1 MRQNLSKSSKKFPL
15 PNLANSQVESYHSL
29 IKEGL
34 KEVIAE
40 LGIIQDES
48 ERAWQLEFSEPNIL
62 KPNLTIE
69 EATEKGKSYDAPLFI
84 RATLKDPIRKLE
96 NVQNIYIGDIPM
108 MTDKATFVIN
118 GNEKIVQHLLVRA
131 EGVYFSSEESK
142 IGNQILGGAEIRTKN
157 GSWVSFETSRNGVI
171 SVKIDK
177 KRKFPATVLLK
188 AFGVESDDEIRALF
202 KDSDTNP
209 ELSYIESTLLKD
221 VTRSKEEAAIEIYKK
236 MKPGEPA
243 ILDDSMNYLNAVFF
257 NPSRYSLGKVGRFK
271 INQKFNLDTPND
283 ENHRL
288 LTKEDLVNIINEL
301 IKINNG
307 VAEADDI
314 DHLGNRRLKSVGE
327 MLQMEIRNGFLN
339 LRKNVLD
346 KISLQPRDSF
356 PEPKVFVSNEISS
369 KITSFFNTGKT
380 SIQQDQYNP
389 LTRLDILRRTS
400 SGLTK
405 ERASIEVRDMHYSQ
419 YGKICAVRT
428 PEGPNIGL
436 VTFLAVHAQVNDY
449 GFIETPYFA
458 LEKDG
463 DKVRVTDQIVYLA
476 AYEED
481 NHYIIG
487 NGVEMDEKGYLVE
500 KQVPLRKKGEFLLGD
515 SSLADYIDVDSAQV
529 LGISAGLI
537 PFVQSDDIARAL
549 VASSQ
554 MSQAVPLIRPEA
566 PIVGTGIE
574 DEIAKNSGWVIYAE
588 NDGVVEYADST
599 KVSIKYSGEKEVKTY
614 KATKFKKSNQETC
627 YNQVVKVSNGQKVKQ
642 CDVLIEGPSII
653 NGELSIGTNVRAA
666 YMVWNGYEFE
676 DGIVISDRLVKE
688 DVLTSIHIEI
698 HKCEVLETKLG
709 PEEITRDIPSVSE
722 DSLKNLD
729 KNGIVYIGA
738 KVGPGD
744 ILVGK
749 VAPKGEGDLSAEER
763 LLRAIFNEK
772 AKEVRNTSLFMENGE
787 RGTVIDVKR
796 LTRKDNKLDNGVVEK
811 IEVYIARRKKVE
823 IGDKLAGRHG
833 NKGVISAIVP
843 SVDMPHTEDGTPI
856 DIIFSADSVLKRM
869 NIGQTYEVPLGMAG
883 RKLGKKYTI
892 PVLTQLEDSRIEK
905 ELLEAGLPA
914 NGKAKLI
921 DGRTGE
927 YFQQD
932 ITMGEGYIVKLHHM
946 AEDKIHAR
954 STGPYN
960 LITQQPQHGKQN
972 MGGQRLGEMEVWAI
986 ESYGAANLLQEML
999 TIKSDDMIGRNA
1011 AYTALITGQE
1021 IPEPTV
1027 PESFKL
1033 LVREFNGLG
1042 LGIEALEAIR
1052 EAVEQP
1058 EVSDLIEKETFALDP
1073 ENLETE
1079 QEALSEVD
1087 ENESFENEEE
1097 I

>member
-1 MRQNLSKSSKKFPL
+1 MRKNLSKSSKRFPL
-15 PNLANSQVESYHSL
+15 PSLASSQIESYNSL
-29 IKEGL
+29 LKEGIN
-34 KEVIAE
+34 EVITE
-40 LGIIQDES
+40 LGVIQDES

-62 KPNLTIE
+62 KPNLSME
-69 EATEKGKSYDAPLFI
+69 EAIEKGKSYDAPLFVK
-84 RATLKDPIRKLE
+84 ATLKDPIRRLE

-108 MTDKATFVIN
+108 MTDKATFIIN

-131 EGVYFSSEESK
+131 EGVYFSAEESK

-188 AFGVESDDEIRALF
+188 AFGIETDEEIRNLF
-202 KDSDTNP
+202 KEVDNNP
-209 ELSYIESTLLKD
+209 EISYIESTLIKD

-243 ILDDSMNYLNAVFF
+243 ILEDSMNYLNAVFF
-257 NPSRYSLGKVGRFK
+257 NPNRYSLGKVGRFK
-271 INQKFNLDTPND
+271 INQKFDLNTPND
-283 ENHRL
+283 EQHRL
-288 LTKEDLVNIINEL
+288 LTKEDLVQIIAHL
-301 IKINNG
+301 IKVNNG
-307 VAEADDI
+307 LVEADDI
-314 DHLGNRRLKSVGE
+314 DHLGNRRIKSVGE
-327 MLQMEIRNGFLN
+327 MLQIEVRSGFLN

-356 PEPKVFVSNEISS
+356 PEPKVFISNEVSS

-436 VTFLAVHAQVNDY
+436 VTFLAVYARVNEY
-449 GFIETPYFA
+449 GFIETPYFV

-463 DKVRVTDQIVYLA
+463 DNVRVTDEIVYLA
-476 AYEED
+476 AYDED
-481 NHYIIG
+481 NHYIVG
-487 NGVEMDEKGYLVE
+487 HGVELDEKGYIVE
-500 KQVPLRKKGEFLLGD
+500 KQVPLRKKGEFILGD
-515 SSLADYIDVDSAQV
+515 RSLADYIDVDSSQV

-537 PFVQSDDIARAL
+537 PFIQSDDIARAL

-554 MSQAVPLIRPEA
+554 MSQAVPLIKPQA
-566 PIVGTGIE
+566 PIVATGIE
-574 DEIAKNSGWVIYAE
+574 AEIAKNTGWVVYAE
-588 NDGVVEYADST
+588 NDGVVEFADAS
-599 KVSIKYSGEKEVKTY
+599 KVVVKYTGEKETKTY
-614 KATKFKKSNQETC
+614 KVTKFKKSNHETS
-627 YNQVVKVSNGQKVKQ
+627 YNQTVRVTNGQKVNKG
-642 CDVLIEGPSII
+642 DVLFEGPSIV
-653 NGELSIGTNVRAA
+653 NGEISIGTNIRSA

-676 DGIVISDRLVKE
+676 DGIVISDRLVKN
-688 DVLTSIHIEI
+688 DILTSVHIEI

-709 PEEITRDIPSVSE
+709 PEEITRDIPGVSE

-729 KNGIVYIGA
+729 KNGIVAIGS

-763 LLRAIFNEK
+763 LLRAIFSEK

-796 LTRKDNKLDNGVVEK
+796 QTRKDNKLENGVIER

-843 SVDMPHTEDGTPI
+843 AIDMPHTEDGEPV

-869 NIGQTYEVPLGMAG
+869 NIRQTYEVPLGLAG
-883 RKLGKKYTI
+883 KKLNKKYTI
-892 PVLTQLEDSRIEK
+892 PVLTQIDDAIIEQ
-905 ELLEAGLPA
+905 ELVDAGLPA
-914 NGKAKLI
+914 NGKVRLI

-927 YFQQD
+927 YFQQS
-932 ITMGEGYIVKLHHM
+932 ITMGEGYIVKLYHM
-946 AEDKIHAR
+946 AEEKIHAR

-960 LITQQPQHGKQN
+960 LVTQQPQHGKQN

-999 TIKSDDMIGRNA
+999 TIKSDDMIGRNK
-1011 AYTALITGQE
+1011 AYLALIGGQE

-1042 LGIEALEAIR
+1042 LGIEALEAVR
-1052 EAVEQP
+1052 EAPEETQP
-1058 EVSDLIEKETFALDP
+1058 IEPLDKEVYTLD
-1073 ENLETE
+1073 EDSHESE
-1079 QEALSEVD
+1079 VEALSEVD
-1087 ENESFENEEE
+1087 ENENFENEEE

>member
-1 MRQNLSKSSKKFPL
+1 MRQNLSKSSRKFPL
-15 PNLANSQVESYHSL
+15 PNLASSQVESYMSL
-29 IKEGL
+29 LKEGIN
-34 KEVIAE
+34 EVINE
-40 LGIIQDES
+40 LGVIQDES

-62 KPNLTIE
+62 KPNLSME
-69 EATEKGKSYDAPLFI
+69 EAIEKGKSYDAPLFV
-84 RATLKDPIRKLE
+84 RATLKDPIRKLQ

-108 MTDKATFVIN
+108 MTDKATFIIN

-131 EGVYFSSEESK
+131 EGVYFSAEESK

-177 KRKFPATVLLK
+177 KRKFPATILLK
-188 AFGVESDDEIRALF
+188 AFGIESDEEIRNLF
-202 KDSDTNP
+202 KEVDTNP
-209 ELSYIESTLLKD
+209 ELSYIESTLIKD

-243 ILDDSMNYLNAVFF
+243 ILEDSMNYLNAVFF
-257 NPSRYSLGKVGRFK
+257 NPNRYSLGKVGRFK
-271 INQKFNLDTPND
+271 LNQKFDLNIPND
-283 ENHRL
+283 EQHRL
-288 LTKEDLVNIINEL
+288 LTKEDLINIVAHL

-327 MLQMEIRNGFLN
+327 MLQIEIRSGFLN

-356 PEPKVFVSNEISS
+356 PEPKIFISNEISS

-436 VTFLAVHAQVNDY
+436 VTFLAIYARINDY
-449 GFIETPYFA
+449 GFIETPYFL

-463 DKVRVTDQIVYLA
+463 DKVRVTDEIVYLA
-476 AYEED
+476 AYDED
-481 NHYIIG
+481 EHYIVG
-487 NGVEMDEKGYLVE
+487 HGVETDENGYIIE
-500 KQVPLRKKGEFLLGD
+500 KQVPLRKKGQFILGD
-515 SSLADYIDVDSAQV
+515 RSLGDYIDVDSAQV

-554 MSQAVPLIRPEA
+554 MSQAVPLIKPEA
-566 PIVGTGIE
+566 PIVATGIE
-574 DEIAKNSGWVIYAE
+574 GEIAKNTGWVVYAE
-588 NDGVVEYADST
+588 NNGVVEYADAK
-599 KVSIKYSGEKEVKTY
+599 KVIVKYEGEKELKTY
-614 KATKFKKSNQETC
+614 NVTKFKKSNQETN
-627 YNQVVKVSNGQKVKQ
+627 YNQVVRVSNGQKIKKG
-642 CDVLIEGPSII
+642 DVLFEGPSIV
-653 NGELSIGTNVRAA
+653 NGEISIGANIRTA

-688 DVLTSIHIEI
+688 DLLTSIHIEI

-709 PEEITRDIPSVSE
+709 AEEITRDIPGVSE

-729 KNGIVYIGA
+729 KNGIVAIGS

-796 LTRKDNKLDNGVVEK
+796 LTRKDNKLENGVVER

-843 SVDMPHTEDGTPI
+843 AVDMPHTEDGQPV
-856 DIIFSADSVLKRM
+856 DIVFSADSVLKRM
-869 NIGQTYEVPLGMAG
+869 NIGQTYEVPLGAAG
-883 RKLGKKYTI
+883 RKLGKKYNI
-892 PVLTQLEDSRIEK
+892 PVLTQLEDSRIEQ
-905 ELLEAGLPA
+905 ELVEAGLPK
-914 NGKAKLI
+914 NGKMKLI

-927 YFQQD
+927 YFEQS
-932 ITMGEGYIVKLHHM
+932 ITMGEGYIVKLYHM

-960 LITQQPQHGKQN
+960 LVTQQPQHGKQN

-999 TIKSDDMIGRNA
+999 TIKSDDMIGRNN
-1011 AYTALITGQE
+1011 AYKALIEGTE

-1042 LGIEALEAIR
+1042 LGIEALEAVR
-1052 EAVEQP
+1052 EAP
-1058 EVSDLIEKETFALDP
+1058 EEVPNNGLIESETYTLD
-1073 ENLETE
+1073 EDNHESETD
-1079 QEALSEVD
+1079 ALSEVD
-1087 ENESFENEEE
+1087 ENENFENEEE

>member
-15 PNLANSQVESYHSL
+15 PNLSSSQVESYNNL
-29 IKEGL
+29 LKEGI

-40 LGIIQDES
+40 LGVIQDES
-48 ERAWQLEFSEPNIL
+48 ERAWQLEFSEPAIL

-69 EATEKGKSYDAPLFI
+69 EALEKGKSYDAPLFMK
-84 RATLKDPIRKLE
+84 ATLKDPIRKLE

-108 MTDKATFVIN
+108 MTDKTTFIIN

-131 EGVYFSSEESK
+131 EGVYFSAEESK
-142 IGNQILGGAEIRTKN
+142 VGNQILGGAEIRTKN

-177 KRKFPATVLLK
+177 KRKFPATVLLR
-188 AFGVESDDEIRALF
+188 AFGIESDDEIRSLF
-202 KDSDTNP
+202 KDVDIDP
-209 ELSYIESTLLKD
+209 ELSYIESTLIKD
-221 VTRSKEEAAIEIYKK
+221 VTKSKEEAAIEIYKK

-243 ILDDSMNYLNAVFF
+243 ILEDSMNYLNAVFF
-257 NPSRYSLGKVGRFK
+257 NPNRYSLGKVGRFK

-288 LTKEDLVNIINEL
+288 LTKEDLVHIIAHL

-307 VAEADDI
+307 VSEADDI
-314 DHLGNRRLKSVGE
+314 DHLGNRRIKSVGE
-327 MLQMEIRNGFLN
+327 MLQIEIRNGFLN

-346 KISLQPRDSF
+346 KISLQPRESF
-356 PEPKVFVSNEISS
+356 PEPKIFVSNEISS

-436 VTFLAVHAQVNDY
+436 VTFLAVHARVNEY
-449 GFIETPYFA
+449 GFIETPYFV

-463 DKVRVTDQIVYLA
+463 ENVKVTDQIVYLA

-487 NGVEMDEKGYLVE
+487 HGVSVDEKGNILE
-500 KQVPLRKKGEFLLGD
+500 KQVPLRKKGEFILGD
-515 SSLADYIDVDSAQV
+515 RNLADYIDVDSAQV

-537 PFVQSDDIARAL
+537 PFIQSDDIARAL

-554 MSQAVPLIRPEA
+554 MSQAVPLIKPET

-574 DEIAKNSGWVIYAE
+574 DEIAKNSGWIVYAE
-588 NDGVVEYADST
+588 DEGSVEYVDAT
-599 KVSIKYSGEKEVKTY
+599 KVSVKYGKEIKHY

-627 YNQVVKVSNGQKVKQ
+627 YNQVVRVNVGQKVKKG
-642 CDVLIEGPSII
+642 DILIEGPSII

-688 DVLTSIHIEI
+688 DILTSVHIEI

-709 PEEITRDIPSVSE
+709 PEEITRDIPSVAE
-722 DSLKNLD
+722 DSLRNLD
-729 KNGIVYIGA
+729 KNGIVAIGS

-772 AKEVRNTSLFMENGE
+772 AKEVRNTSLYMENGE

-796 LTRKDNKLDNGVVEK
+796 LTRKDNKLDNGVIEK

-843 SVDMPHTEDGTPI
+843 AVDMPHMEDGSPV

-883 RKLGKKYTI
+883 RKLGKKYSI
-892 PVLTQLEDSRIEK
+892 PVLTEIEDSRIEQ
-905 ELLEAGLPA
+905 ELISAGLPA
-914 NGKAKLI
+914 NGKVKLI

-927 YFQQD
+927 YFKQD

-960 LITQQPQHGKQN
+960 LVTQQPQHGKQN

-999 TIKSDDMIGRNA
+999 TIKSDDMIGRNN
-1011 AYTALITGQE
+1011 AYKALITGEE

-1042 LGIEALEAIR
+1042 LGIEALEAVR
-1052 EAVEQP
+1052 ELVE
-1058 EVSDLIEKETFALDP
+1058 ETDNSELVEKETFALDS
-1073 ENLETE
+1073 EDTDSEL
-1079 QEALSEVD
+1079 QALSEVD
-1087 ENESFENEEE
+1087 ENESFDNEEE